1 MDTQAYLLTFII
13 YLAGSDASTTR
24 QMVTIAAATAEKA
37 VELAQ
42 FYKAGFP
49 TESVCSTTLT
59 DASGAVVWSE
69 KNGEHDVDDQ
79 P

>member
-13 YLAGSDASTTR
+13 YLAGSDASATR
-24 QMVTIAAATAEKA
+24 QMVTIAAATAEEV

-42 FYKAGFP
+42 FYKVWFP

-59 DASGAVVWSE
+59 DASGAVFWSE
-69 KNGEHDVDDQ
+69 KGSELDVDDQ
-79 P
+79 L